1 MEQEI
6 DITLN
11 DQEGCDC
18 HHTECHCHCHKDED
32 NEDTPEKS
40 TTPVVYEELTPDD
53 FDDWD

>member
-11 DQEGCDC
+11 DQEECDC
-18 HHTECHCHCHKDED
+18 HHTDCHCHKDED
-32 NEDTPEKS
+32 DEDTPPKS
-40 TTPVVYEELTPDD
+40 TTPVVYEELNPDD